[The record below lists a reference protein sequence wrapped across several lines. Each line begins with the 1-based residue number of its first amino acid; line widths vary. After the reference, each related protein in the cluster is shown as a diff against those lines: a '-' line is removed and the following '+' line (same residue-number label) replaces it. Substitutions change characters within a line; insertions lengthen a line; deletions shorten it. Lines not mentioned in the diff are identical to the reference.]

1 MVAKK
6 NMENTKDTKKIDQK
20 DPHMLAWKAKK
31 ELFETGRTTIKCP
44 KCGEAPEL
52 TRTPKGE
59 RTIVA
64 CRCGYIHDEDINF

>member
-1 MVAKK
+1 
-6 NMENTKDTKKIDQK
+6 MEKAKDTMQMDHE
-20 DPHMLAWKAKK
+20 DRRLAWKAKR
-31 ELFETGRTTIKCP
+31 ELCETGLTTVKCP
-44 KCGEAPEL
+44 KCGGSPEL